1 MNFKENGYKIAGVV
15 LVFHA
20 IISGMLLEVPRMP
33 ILNETIRNLYYHVTM
48 WFSMMILLTI
58 GLYHSIRVLRNS
70 DFVSD
75 VKAVESVN
83 VAFLFGL
90 IGIFTG
96 MIWAK
101 FTWGAYW
108 ISDAKLNGAAAT
120 LLVYAAYFILR
131 NSIVDEQKKARI
143 SAVYSIFAYVMMLVF
158 IMILPRMTDS
168 LHPGN
173 GGNPGFSTYDLDQ
186 RMRSIFYP
194 AILGWFLISYWI
206 FNLRIRLRILQKNIA
221 ENNLKR

>member
-1 MNFKENGYKIAGVV
+1 MNFKQNWYKVV
-15 LVFHA
+15 AVLLVFHA
-20 IISGMLLEVPRMP
+20 IISGMLMEVPRMP
-33 ILNETIRNLYYHVTM
+33 ILNETIRNLYYHVTI
-48 WFSMMILLTI
+48 WFSMMLLLSM
-58 GLYHSIRVLRNS
+58 GLYHSIKVLRSGNPIA
-70 DFVSD
+70 DI
-75 VKAVESVN
+75 KAVSAIH
-83 VAFLFGL
+83 VAYAFGL

-131 NSIVDEQKKARI
+131 NSIDDEQKKARI
-143 SAVYSIFAYVMMLVF
+143 SAIYSIFAYVMMLVF

-173 GGNPGFSTYDLDQ
+173 GGNPGFSTYDLDH
-186 RMRSIFYP
+186 RMRGIFYP
-194 AILGWFLISYWI
+194 AIIGWFMLSLWI
-206 FNLRIRLRILQKNIA
+206 FELRSRYQILNKHLEEDNLI
-221 ENNLKR
+221 